1 MKMSLFGLFAM
12 LFIEVILVLEEHKIP
27 YWITSVYTSYDVMTW
42 LHRLFP
48 AFLNGPAIYL
58 TLLLPAHHVRT
69 LIGCRCILGAFVVD
83 RRIVMVDKLECLHA
97 RASMVSSKSIN
108 VVHESVLDIQHQRQA
123 LANNNLTAVQTNSN
137 TGSIGHILAA
147 IEKRVNHNSNKDIIM
162 EYKQLLQTVSDPSGL
177 QGKYIAKRQ
186 SLLLLLRNI
195 GVYILIRWLF
205 IKPTRD

>member
-1 MKMSLFGLFAM
+1 MKLSLFGLFTM

-27 YWITSVYTSYDVMTW
+27 SWITSVYTSNDVMTW

-48 AFLNGPAIYL
+48 AFLNG
-58 TLLLPAHHVRT
+58 
-69 LIGCRCILGAFVVD
+69 CRCILGAFVVD
-83 RRIVMVDKLECLHA
+83 RRVVMVDKLESLHT

-108 VVHESVLDIQHQRQA
+108 VVHESVLDIQRQTQSLVNDSFTA
-123 LANNNLTAVQTNSN
+123 IQSNNGNGLMGNILT
-137 TGSIGHILAA
+137 A
-147 IEKRVNHNSNKDIIM
+147 IEKRINHNSNKDIIT
-162 EYKQLLQTVSDPSGL
+162 EYKQLLHTVSDPTGL

-205 IKPTRD
+205 IKPPHD

>member
-1 MKMSLFGLFAM
+1 MVRL
-12 LFIEVILVLEEHKIP
+12 
-27 YWITSVYTSYDVMTW
+27 YTSPYYS
-42 LHRLFP
+42 L
-48 AFLNGPAIYL
+48 
-58 TLLLPAHHVRT
+58 AHARI

-83 RRIVMVDKLECLHA
+83 RRIVMVDKLESLHA

-108 VVHESVLDIQHQRQA
+108 VVHESVLDIQHQCQA

-147 IEKRVNHNSNKDIIM
+147 IEKRINHNSNKDIIM